1 MKPMMSL
8 CLAAAVVLAGCAAGG
23 VKVTDAQVSSLQV
36 GISTEADTVAR
47 FGKPTSRTR
56 TADGTVR
63 LQYVYS
69 EVQMRAA
76 SFIPIVGLL
85 AGGTDI
91 KTNMVLLTFGPDGK
105 LKDTMSSSGEHGTG
119 MGVSAG
125 KINPG
130 DTQQPRQ

>member
-1 MKPMMSL
+1 
-8 CLAAAVVLAGCAAGG
+8 
-23 VKVTDAQVSSLQV
+23 
-36 GISTEADTVAR
+36 
-47 FGKPTSRTR
+47 
-56 TADGTVR
+56 
-63 LQYVYS
+63 
-69 EVQMRAA
+69 MRAA

-105 LKDTMSSSGEHGTG
+105 LKDTMASSGEHGTG

-125 KINPG
+125 KIDPS